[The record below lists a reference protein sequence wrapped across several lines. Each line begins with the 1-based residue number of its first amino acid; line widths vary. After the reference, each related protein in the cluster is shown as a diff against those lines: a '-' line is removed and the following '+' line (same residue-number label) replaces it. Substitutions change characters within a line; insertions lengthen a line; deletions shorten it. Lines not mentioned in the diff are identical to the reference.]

1 MFFLKGQPHKNW
13 FGDIVDIVDNVV
25 NNFFYLKQLLVYL
38 ILVPLSIAYVSY
50 QICILSVELQL

>member
-13 FGDIVDIVDNVV
+13 FGDIVDNVV

-38 ILVPLSIAYVSY
+38 ILVPLSISYVSY